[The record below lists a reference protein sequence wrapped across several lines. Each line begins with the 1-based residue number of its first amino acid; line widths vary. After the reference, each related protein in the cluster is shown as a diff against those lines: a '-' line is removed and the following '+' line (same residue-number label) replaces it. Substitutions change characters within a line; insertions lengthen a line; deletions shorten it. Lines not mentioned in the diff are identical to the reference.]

1 MKTLKNGSE
10 IVRVKDEEAYEKVKQ
25 GWSFT
30 NKVEWKKLVRDKNGK
45 TVSAHQTPKVGSK
58 SKKEK
63 KMKVEN
69 QTAQDFLSASN

>member
-1 MKTLKNGSE
+1 MKTLKKGSE
-10 IVRVKDEEAYEKVKQ
+10 IVRVKEDEVSEKVKQ
-25 GWSFT
+25 GWGFI

-63 KMKVEN
+63 KVKLEN
-69 QTAQDFLSASN
+69 PTAQDFLSASN